1 MYVECECVRLCARF
15 FIQMHF
21 FPFSLSVHILCC
33 LQAVCSRF
41 IRIFCCCWCCFF
53 FVCPQTGMGNHIFIL
68 VVVFLVL
75 FSIFSS
81 LSHVRFFLFRCP
93 SARAGDVF
101 AIEPEMRCEW
111 IRSLLAHVCV
121 CVFSLCIHFIR
132 CSVFHFASAALCFSN
147 DPKRLQ

>member
-1 MYVECECVRLCARF
+1 MFILSSSPTTGWLFTVCVLCACVRARF
-15 FIQMHF
+15 FKCF
-21 FPFSLSVHILCC
+21 L
-33 LQAVCSRF
+33 
-41 IRIFCCCWCCFF
+41 FF
-53 FVCPQTGMGNHIFIL
+53 FICPQTGMGNHIFIL

-111 IRSLLAHVCV
+111 IRSLLAYVCV

>member
-1 MYVECECVRLCARF
+1 MCALF
-15 FIQMHF
+15 FQMHF

-41 IRIFCCCWCCFF
+41 IRIFCCCWCCFFFFVSF

-81 LSHVRFFLFRCP
+81 LSHVRFFLFRYP

-121 CVFSLCIHFIR
+121 CVCFFLVHSFHSL
-132 CSVFHFASAALCFSN
+132 LCFPFRFGSSMLF
-147 DPKRLQ
+147 K